1 MPANQA
7 ETISPAPR
15 TVLSAKTV
23 ELAIVSY
30 TDVAGM
36 TRTQLC
42 VLGDHTVLM
51 LDSKGLGI
59 SLHGEPSGVAAPWL
73 RDALFEMMGKPPVKE

>member
-1 MPANQA
+1 MPDQTSA
-7 ETISPAPR
+7 EPR

-30 TDVAGM
+30 TDVEGLE
-36 TRTQLC
+36 RTQLC
-42 VLGDHTVLM
+42 VIGDKTVLM

-59 SLHGEPSGVAAPWL
+59 SNRGEPSGVAAPWL
-73 RDALFEMMGKPPVKE
+73 RDALFIKMGKQPVGG